1 MVPARL
7 NHQYAIVGLGVTKVG
22 HVPGFSGRALAAE
35 AARMAIEDA
44 GLRNEDI
51 DGAIDGRTLSS
62 NNITISTDAFPRV
75 LGLPVNFYYHIG
87 RGGSV
92 AIFSLITALKFLD
105 LGLANYVVIGRGN
118 DRWSKGRGGKQTK
131 VSGMPGFWGEALG
144 ATAAVSDHAF
154 FAARH
159 FHEYGTTSE
168 QLGAI
173 AVQERAWACL
183 NPAAYMYGRP
193 ITLEDHQKSPI
204 VVYPYHLLDIC
215 LVSDGGTAF
224 IVTTG
229 DRAKDCRK
237 PPVYIKGFG
246 FGEHMR
252 KLWWDKQNYTQL
264 DVKPAKEA
272 AFRTAGIELRDVD
285 VAELYDC
292 FTSEVLFQIEDY
304 GWCQK
309 GEGGHFVA
317 AGNIGPGGTIPINTG
332 GGMLSSHHHSG
343 FTPLAEAIIQMR
355 GEGGARQVKNA
366 RIALATGHGGEVLG
380 PGMCSSHSCV
390 ILGNE

>member
-1 MVPARL
+1 MASSL
-7 NHQYAIVGLGVTKVG
+7 DNKYAIVGLGVTRVG
-22 HVPGFSGRALAAE
+22 HFPGYSGRALAAE
-35 AARMAIEDA
+35 AARLAIEDA
-44 GLRNEDI
+44 GLKNEDI
-51 DGAIDGRTLSS
+51 DGAVDGCTLSG
-62 NNITISTDAFPRV
+62 NTVNISTDAFPRV

-118 DRWSKGRGGKQTK
+118 DHWSKGRGGKTRK

-144 ATAAVSDHAF
+144 AVAAVSDHAF
-154 FAARH
+154 FACRH
-159 FHEYGTTSE
+159 MHEYGTTSE

-193 ITLEDHQKSPI
+193 LTIEEHQKSP
-204 VVYPYHLLDIC
+204 VLVYPYHLLDIC

-224 IVTTG
+224 IVTTAE
-229 DRAKDCRK
+229 RAKDCKK
-237 PPVYIKGFG
+237 PPVFIKGFG

-252 KLWWDKQNYTQL
+252 KLWWDKANYTQL
-264 DVKPAKEA
+264 DVKPARDA
-272 AFRTAGIELRDVD
+272 AFRMAGIELKDIH

-292 FTSEVLFQIEDY
+292 FTSEVLFQLEDY
-304 GWCQK
+304 GWCKK
-309 GEGGHFVA
+309 GEGGPFVA

-343 FTPLAEAIIQMR
+343 FTPMAEAIIQMR
-355 GEGGARQVKNA
+355 GEGGARQVKGA
-366 RIALATGHGGEVLG
+366 EIALATGHGGEVLG
-380 PGMCSSHSCV
+380 PGTCSSHSCV
-390 ILGNE
+390 ILAR